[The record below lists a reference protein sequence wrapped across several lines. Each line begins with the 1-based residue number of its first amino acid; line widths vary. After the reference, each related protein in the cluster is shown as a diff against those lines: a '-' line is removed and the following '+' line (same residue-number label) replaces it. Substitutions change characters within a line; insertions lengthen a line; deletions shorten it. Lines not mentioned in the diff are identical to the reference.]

1 MRTRLPRVI
10 SAALTIAAVGFTTLG
25 FAAPASAATNYP
37 VNWNTLSAAAIGA
50 ADEAAPAGADNV
62 FCRPSAAHPYP
73 VILIH
78 GVVANENITWEAL
91 APTLAN
97 DGYCVYTLNYGQVW
111 YSADLGGIADINSS
125 ASTLNSFVNLVRG
138 YTGAS
143 KVDLVGHS
151 EGGNL
156 ARLYMKT
163 YGASHVSTYVGLAP
177 MNVGPPTLSGLV
189 TAIDEIPG
197 GSAAFATGCPA
208 CGQLTTPSYY
218 TSLNSPSATFS
229 NVTYTDIATVDD
241 EAVTPYQLAFLPAG
255 PNVTNET
262 VQSFCPSDPVG
273 HLGLPYDKTAVQ
285 LTVNALDPAHA
296 APVPCSPGFPL

>member
-1 MRTRLPRVI
+1 MRTTPFRR
-10 SAALTIAAVGFTTLG
+10 IAAIATTAAIIVAILG
-25 FAAPASAATNYP
+25 IASPASAATVYP
-37 VNWNTLSAAAIGA
+37 VNWSTLGAAAIGA
-50 ADEAAPAGADNV
+50 ADEAAPAGADNI
-62 FCRPSAAHPYP
+62 FCRPSATHPYP
-73 VILIH
+73 VILVH

-97 DGYCVYTLNYGQVW
+97 AGYCVYTLNYGQVW
-111 YSADLGGIADINSS
+111 YSGDLGGIADINSS
-125 ASTLNSFVNLVRG
+125 ASTLNAFVNTVRMW
-138 YTGAS
+138 TGAS

-163 YGASHVSTYVGLAP
+163 YGASHVSSYVGLAP

-189 TAIDEIPG
+189 TVIDQVPG
-197 GSAAFATGCPA
+197 GAAAFATGCPA

-218 TSLNSPSATFS
+218 TALNSPSPTFS

-241 EAVTPYQLAFLPAG
+241 EAVTPYQLAFLPAA

-262 VQSFCPSDPVG
+262 IQSFCPSDPVG
-273 HLGLPYDKTAVQ
+273 HLGLPYDRTAVQ
-285 LTVNALDPAHA
+285 LTLNALDPAHA
-296 APVPCSPGFPL
+296 GAVPCVPGFPL